1 MLNPK
6 NMTKVFL
13 KVFYVLS
20 KKMRSKTEK
29 AFVKMVNFT
38 KENDMKNYETPLVK
52 GVKKLSE
59 SLESLNCKYFYS
71 NPIVSQQLM
80 KLCFEEIMIYCKAFQ
95 NR

>member
-1 MLNPK
+1 M
-6 NMTKVFL
+6 
-13 KVFYVLS
+13 FYVLS

-29 AFVKMVNFT
+29 ALVKIVNFT

-71 NPIVSQQLM
+71 HPIVLQELM
-80 KLCFEEIMIYCKAFQ
+80 KFCFEEIMIFCKAFQ